1 MKDVSS
7 CLLGVFAFTARSTYT
22 WIPKPAVGHS
32 CWGPKEKADKLAWS
46 LLSYSSPVGSQVT
59 TDWEGDSWRLPG
71 APGEK
76 EGDVSVYT
84 NILWKLE
91 KARNRKKPS
100 HLTAKNEPR
109 GITGVHRNSCPDV
122 IKFFPLSICFQLHR
136 TTLVKQALCRESYL
150 DRTRVWSPWE
160 VTTGKASE
168 PQASSTISYEPHR
181 CFLHWL
187 STILSWKQVSC
198 QRILNSATTSLDSH
212 QPGPLA
218 FLFDFI
224 KCSSKQGKRHSLSK
238 KDSNSVICES
248 VTGDDGHVCFERP
261 RESDAFFFSA
271 WESGCARRTGW

>member
-1 MKDVSS
+1 M
-7 CLLGVFAFTARSTYT
+7 
-22 WIPKPAVGHS
+22 
-32 CWGPKEKADKLAWS
+32 
-46 LLSYSSPVGSQVT
+46 GSQVT

-181 CFLHWL
+181 CFPHWL

-224 KCSSKQGKRHSLSK
+224 KCSSKQGKQHSLSK

-261 RESDAFFFSA
+261 RESDAFFFSLRIRLCQTN
-271 WESGCARRTGW
+271 WTVTMWCLQRRTMLLVKSPLTGIHTESSSRKWLAFSHCLII